1 MSDGIF
7 GVNGERGEEW
17 TERMERR
24 NGGLPSRAQLLKPE
38 QKEDGE
44 NREGRKTGSGSCRNN
59 EVIASNHLPCK
70 TYTRHNLEAAS
81 GPQRAIYLKRTG

>member
-17 TERMERR
+17 IEWMERR
-24 NGGLPSRAQLLKPE
+24 NGGLLFRSQLLKHE

-44 NREGRKTGSGSCRNN
+44 NREGKEGTGSYRNN
-59 EVIASNHLPCK
+59 EVIASKSSSLE
-70 TYTRHNLEAAS
+70 TYTRHNLEAAY